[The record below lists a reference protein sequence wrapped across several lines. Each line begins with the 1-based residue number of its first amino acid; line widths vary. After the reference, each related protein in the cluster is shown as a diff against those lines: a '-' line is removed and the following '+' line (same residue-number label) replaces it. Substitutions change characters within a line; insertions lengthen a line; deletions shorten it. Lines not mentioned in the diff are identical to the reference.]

1 MTSMNGKSNRS
12 PNRACIVSWGLGTGG
27 QNSSGKIV
35 SILNPSDDL
44 RDDGYGNTGCE
55 EFRGGGTKLA

>member
-44 RDDGYGNTGCE
+44 VTMGMVTLVVENSE
-55 EFRGGGTKLA
+55 EGVQN